1 MELIAAVLLAGPI
14 GYFAPTSRSGLVLY
28 VVLWAVI
35 FPIQTLAVRDEGGLE
50 PAYWAINALIL
61 ALGIALNRFGRRRR
75 DARERRVTAAP
86 ADAR

>member
-1 MELIAAVLLAGPI
+1 MFAWSPAAGNPAGILYLL
-14 GYFAPTSRSGLVLY
+14 
-28 VVLWAVI
+28 LWAAI
-35 FPIQTLAVRDEGGLE
+35 LPIQTVAVRDEGDLE